1 MYVARVSKLYKTYN
15 KLMHPVKALNGIS
28 FSIEKGSTVGLVGP
42 NGAGKSTLIKIMV
55 SLLSPDSG
63 HVHLR
68 IKKPV
73 GYVEE
78 EPVFLDLNVYENIM
92 YLAELHRIPGE
103 KIKVLLKKFG
113 LINKRREYPNNLSHG
128 QKKRLALLR
137 AIIHQPEFLIL
148 DEPFSGLDPSMTLWM
163 RDFIEDI
170 KKRGKTIFISSHIL
184 SHLMPICDR
193 IIFMDHGKILLDYRL
208 KKMPLFRIFFKGEI
222 PKDIEAEKVDDN
234 SLLIK
239 CEREEIPQ
247 IVEILVKNKIKIY
260 EIRPEGIEEIY
271 ERLYG
276 GGKNEWYFH
285 TS

>member
-1 MYVARVSKLYKTYN
+1 MYIARVNKLYKTYN
-15 KLMHPVKALNGIS
+15 KLIHPVKALNGIS

-55 SLLSPDSG
+55 GLLSPDSG
-63 HVHLR
+63 YVHLK

-92 YLAELHRIPGE
+92 YLSELHGIPDE
-103 KIKVLLKKFG
+103 KIKVLFKKFG
-113 LINKRREYPNNLSHG
+113 LINKVREYPNNLSHG

-137 AIIHQPEFLIL
+137 AIVHQPEFLIL

-170 KKRGKTIFISSHIL
+170 KDRKKTILISSHIL

-208 KKMPLFRIFFKGEI
+208 KKTPLFRIFFEGEI
-222 PKDIEAEKVDDN
+222 PNDIEAEEVDN
-234 SLLIK
+234 HSLLIK

-247 IVEILVKNKIKIY
+247 IVEVLVKNKVKIY

-271 ERLYG
+271 KRLYRG
-276 GGKNEWYFH
+276 EYK
-285 TS
+285 